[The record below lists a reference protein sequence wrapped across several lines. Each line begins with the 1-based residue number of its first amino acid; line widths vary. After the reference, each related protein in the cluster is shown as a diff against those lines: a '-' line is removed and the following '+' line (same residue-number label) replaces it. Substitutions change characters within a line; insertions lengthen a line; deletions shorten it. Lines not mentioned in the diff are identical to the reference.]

1 MSGAAGAL
9 PANDIAPP
17 KGTRAMVPRRRT
29 VFIAIGGVFIAVLAA
44 TAIFIAFSAF
54 MRAQSVTLPAV
65 TGEAA
70 VGRTEIALNDTGRV
84 DPFFTD
90 GRTRELAVWIW
101 YPAVE
106 GASDE
111 PARYVPA
118 AWAPLVNTEVPAPLS
133 QDLTTVL
140 TNSTENAALKGRPPA
155 VVLMPGLGEPVAS
168 YSALAEDLASH
179 GYAVIGINPT
189 GSVDVVFP
197 DGRVVGATP
206 SGNVN
211 EMAIDR
217 WYDSAGR
224 VANVW
229 ATDAEFVIRTL
240 AASPPQIGAL
250 DFEHVA
256 YIGHSMGGA
265 AAFEAC
271 RQDSSCG
278 AAVDMDGTL
287 WTDVRI
293 TGVAA
298 PSLLLQDDQSG
309 ECDAFCQR
317 AAPDFD
323 KAMAAENAQRFAIA
337 GSRHMNYSDL
347 GLMWGPA
354 NALVLGAIDAQRMTL
369 VTRDIVRSFL
379 DVHVRNAAAET
390 FTTATGRY
398 SELR

>member
-1 MSGAAGAL
+1 M
-9 PANDIAPP
+9 
-17 KGTRAMVPRRRT
+17 MPRRRA
-29 VFIAIGGVFIAVLAA
+29 VLIGIGRVVIGVLAA
-44 TAIFIAFSAF
+44 IAIFVAFSAV
-54 MRAQSVTLPAV
+54 MRVQTVTLPTV
-65 TGEAA
+65 TGASA
-70 VGRTEIALNDTGRV
+70 VGRTEIALNDTARL

-106 GASDE
+106 GASDAQA
-111 PARYVPA
+111 PYVPA
-118 AWAPLVNTEVPAPLS
+118 AWAPLVNTEVPAALS
-133 QDLTTVL
+133 QDLTTVR
-140 TNSTENAALKGRPPA
+140 TNSIENAALEGRPPA

-189 GSVDVVFP
+189 GSTDVVFP
-197 DGRVVGATP
+197 DGHVVGTTAA
-206 SGNVN
+206 GNVS
-211 EMAIDR
+211 EMVIDR
-217 WYDSAGR
+217 WYESAAR

-229 ATDAEFVIRTL
+229 AADAEFVVRTL

-250 DFEHVA
+250 DFERVA

-271 RQDSSCG
+271 RQNSTCG
-278 AAVDMDGTL
+278 GAVDMDGTL
-287 WTDVRI
+287 WTDVRN
-293 TGVAA
+293 TGLEA
-298 PSLLLQDDQSG
+298 PSLLLQHDQTG

-323 KAMAAENAQRFAIA
+323 TVMAAENAERFAIA

-354 NALVLGAIDAQRMTL
+354 NALVLGDIEADRMTL
-369 VTRDIVRSFL
+369 IARDMVRSFL
-379 DVHVRNAAAET
+379 DVHVRDAAAET
-390 FTTATGRY
+390 FTEVTGRY